1 MRTQI
6 TNENKQPVVN
16 EFSDNGLM
24 IRYRN
29 GDEDAFHELV
39 NHYKNSLYT
48 FLRRFS
54 NRQEVVEDIFQE
66 TFLQL
71 YINQDRF
78 DTNRPLRPWLFTI
91 AANKAKDTLR
101 KMRRRSAVSM
111 GTMADA
117 GDVSTVEVVNILT
130 SYETTPDQ
138 EASWNE
144 TAQQVRQ
151 IISEMP
157 ENVREIL
164 ILAYYEH
171 LSYKHMAGILS
182 IPIGTVKSRLHIAVA
197 LFTKKWKASNQNL
210 CSAC

>member
-16 EFSDNGLM
+16 EFSDNGLL

-29 GDEDAFHELV
+29 GDEDAFRELV
-39 NHYKNSLYT
+39 NCYKNSLYT

-101 KMRRRSAVSM
+101 KMRRQSAVSM

-117 GDVSTVEVVNILT
+117 GDVSINEVVNILT

-151 IISEMP
+151 IISELP

-171 LSYKHMAGILS
+171 LSYRHMAGILS
-182 IPIGTVKSRLHIAVA
+182 IPIGTVKSRLHVA
-197 LFTKKWKASNQNL
+197 IVQFARKWKASNQNL